1 MGATEMSA
9 RTILIADDEPYLTFM
24 LATRLRE
31 HGANVLVASDGEEAL
46 RLAREHLP
54 HLILTDFQMP
64 LLSGLE
70 LARRLL
76 EQPAT
81 ASIPVVLL
89 TARGHRL
96 PAAELAATNIRHLVP
111 KPFSTKE
118 LISVVQELC
127 GTDQAEP
134 VRSKAA

>member
-1 MGATEMSA
+1 MAR

-24 LATRLRE
+24 LATRLRDT
-31 HGANVLVASDGEEAL
+31 GAEVVVASDGEEAF
-46 RLAREHLP
+46 RLAKEHLP
-54 HLILTDFQMP
+54 NLILTDFQMP
-64 LLSGLE
+64 VMSGLD

-76 EQPAT
+76 EHPST
-81 ASIPVVLL
+81 AEIPVVLL

-96 PAAELAATNIRHLVP
+96 PAAELAVTNIRHLVA

-118 LISVVQELC
+118 LIAVVNELC
-127 GTDQAEP
+127 GVDQIDG